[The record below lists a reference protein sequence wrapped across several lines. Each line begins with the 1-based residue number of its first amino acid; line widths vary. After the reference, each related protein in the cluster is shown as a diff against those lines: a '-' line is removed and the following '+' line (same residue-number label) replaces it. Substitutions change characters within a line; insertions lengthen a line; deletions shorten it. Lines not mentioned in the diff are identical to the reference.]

1 MYNGEALNDNTIRY
15 LIPLNKHILE
25 PLGFEAVYDEYTSDM
40 YFQRDIE
47 GYRVRTTPIGA
58 RIIIIDLKYL
68 HTLVDANGESL
79 NELEHFFQ
87 TLGIPYES
95 IFTQEALDGINSFG
109 QQYYEYYEEHE
120 KFMSCSITLILGLVL
135 SLLFAWPVQLLWN
148 WLLPRLLNLPE
159 ITFLQAWG
167 LELLCGML
175 LGGRITFN
183 NKRNS

>member
-1 MYNGEALNDNTIRY
+1 MQDLIIQNKPKNLRMGCHFYNEKMGFDVYKGEASDDNTIRY

-79 NELEHFFQ
+79 NELENFFH

-95 IFTQEALDGINSFG
+95 IFTQEALEGINAFG
-109 QQYYEYYEEHE
+109 QQYYEYYEEHK
-120 KFMSCSITLILGLVL
+120 KFMNRYMRRFEKIT
-135 SLLFAWPVQLLWN
+135 SKK
-148 WLLPRLLNLPE
+148 
-159 ITFLQAWG
+159 
-167 LELLCGML
+167 
-175 LGGRITFN
+175 RIK
-183 NKRNS
+183 NKKL